1 MGNQK
6 YKAAQFF
13 GLIISL
19 AASIILPNLS
29 STILKQNKQGA
40 WIMLQ
45 DTVSS
50 IYSQSKSYITVES
63 WEFEQRMSSK
73 INILTT

>member
-19 AASIILPNLS
+19 ASSIILPNLS